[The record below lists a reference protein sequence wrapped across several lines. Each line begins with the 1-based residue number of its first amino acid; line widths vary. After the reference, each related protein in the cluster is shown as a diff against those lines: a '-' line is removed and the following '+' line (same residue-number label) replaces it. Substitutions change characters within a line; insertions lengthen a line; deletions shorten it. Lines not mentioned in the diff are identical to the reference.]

1 MYAGVGEPLAHW
13 AGDGFR
19 HTGIRSQTQRRTYS
33 ATEGTGEVLAN
44 CSDDVGGRKHLSSWE
59 TLRVGRSGE

>member
-1 MYAGVGEPLAHW
+1 MDSDTPELEARLKDE
-13 AGDGFR
+13 
-19 HTGIRSQTQRRTYS
+19 HTCT
-33 ATEGTGEVLAN
+33 TEGTGEVLAN